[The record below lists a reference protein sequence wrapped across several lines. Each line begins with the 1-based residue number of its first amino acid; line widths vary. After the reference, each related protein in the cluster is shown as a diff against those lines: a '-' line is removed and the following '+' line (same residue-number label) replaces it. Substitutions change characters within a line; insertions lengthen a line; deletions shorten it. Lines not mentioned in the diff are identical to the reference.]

1 MRETTPARDGRP
13 VALGF
18 GTVHGRTPSMRVF
31 GRGDAERF
39 LIGAFSEVL
48 PC

>member
-13 VALGF
+13 VALAF
-18 GTVHGRTPSMRVF
+18 GTVHGRTPYMRFF
-31 GRGDAERF
+31 GRDGAERL